1 FLQYCIATHGARKGL
16 AGTALR
22 AANSG
27 YLTRRLVDVAQD
39 MVITEDDCGTTDGL
53 WMTPLIEGGDV
64 VVMRSRRP
72 PAVKKQL
79 DNALSEEEQR
89 RLAELLKEEEKQ

>member
-1 FLQYCIATHGARKGL
+1 
-16 AGTALR
+16 
-22 AANSG
+22 
-27 YLTRRLVDVAQD
+27 RR
-39 MVITEDDCGTTDGL
+39 T
-53 WMTPLIEGGDV
+53 
-64 VVMRSRRP
+64 